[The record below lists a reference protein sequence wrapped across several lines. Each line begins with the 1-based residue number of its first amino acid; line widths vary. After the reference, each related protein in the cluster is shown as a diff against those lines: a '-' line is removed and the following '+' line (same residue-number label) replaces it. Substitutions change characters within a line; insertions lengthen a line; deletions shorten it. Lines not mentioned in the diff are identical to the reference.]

1 MRVLHLIVGSAGVLV
16 FLATGIYMQTHFPE
30 LYGTNEALRYM
41 YRANHVYI
49 LLASLVNVVLGVYL
63 SAPNSPW
70 RAVVGR
76 TGSVLALLSP
86 PILIYAFFAEA
97 PKASPERVLYWRSAS
112 SSCYWALLRNC
123 QVIPPPGRNGMRN
136 SDCGSFTASTA

>member
-76 TGSVLALLSP
+76 TGSVLAMLSP

-97 PKASPERVLYWRSAS
+97 PKGSPERVLTALGVFILLLGVVAQLPSYSAARPKR
-112 SSCYWALLRNC
+112 YAK
-123 QVIPPPGRNGMRN
+123 Q
-136 SDCGSFTASTA
+136 